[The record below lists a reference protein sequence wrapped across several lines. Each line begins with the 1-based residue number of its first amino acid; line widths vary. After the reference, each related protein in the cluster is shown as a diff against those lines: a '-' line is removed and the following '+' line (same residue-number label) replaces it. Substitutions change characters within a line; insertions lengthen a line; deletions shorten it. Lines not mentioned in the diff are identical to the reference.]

1 MKQVYMCMSTD
12 MIHSGH
18 IHIVSQAARLG
29 KLTVGVLTD
38 EAVATYKRYPMV
50 KFEERCEMVRNI
62 KGVAR
67 VVAQTT
73 LSYEENIRAL
83 RPDIVV
89 HGDNWKTGVQA
100 SVRAQV
106 LRLLAEYGGELVE
119 FPYSKQVEFLEAEA
133 HARRVLAMPE
143 YRRPRLKELLKIKK
157 PISILEAHNGL
168 TGLIVENTCAER
180 NGHIVQFDGIWISS
194 LCDSTAKGK
203 PDTELVDITSRV
215 NTIEQIMEV
224 TTKPIILDGDTGGL
238 LEHFPYQVRTLERL
252 GVSAV
257 IIEDKE
263 GFKQNS
269 LFGTEVQ
276 QTQTSIAD
284 FSKKIAAGK
293 VAQTTPDFMIFAR
306 IESLILEKGMEDAL
320 LRAAAYVQAGADGI
334 MIHSRQKSP
343 EEIFEFVTKFRKDFP
358 DTPLIVVPT
367 TFNEVTEE
375 EFGQHGVNIV
385 IYANHLIR
393 STFPAIQSTAL
404 SILKNGRCKEAD
416 EQCMPIKEILTLI
429 E

>member
-18 IHIVSQAARLG
+18 IRIISRAARLG
-29 KLTVGVLTD
+29 ELTVGVLTD
-38 EAVATYKRYPMV
+38 EEVAAYKRYPMV
-50 KFEERCEMVRNI
+50 KFAERCEMIRNI

-67 VVAQTT
+67 VVTQST
-73 LSYEENIRAL
+73 LSYEKNIREL

-106 LRLLAEYGGELVE
+106 IQLLTEYGGELIE
-119 FPYSKQVEFLEAEA
+119 FPYSRQAELLEIESK
-133 HARRVLAMPE
+133 ARRVLAMPE
-143 YRRPRLKELLKIKK
+143 YRRPRLKELLRIKN
-157 PISILEAHNGL
+157 PVVILEAHNGL
-168 TGLIVENTCAER
+168 TGLVVENTRTER
-180 NGHIVQFDGIWISS
+180 DGHIVQFDGMWISS

-203 PDTELVDITSRV
+203 PDIELVDITSRV

-263 GFKQNS
+263 GLKQNS

-276 QTQTSIAD
+276 QTQASIED

-293 VAQTTPDFMIFAR
+293 AAQMTPDFMIFAR

-334 MIHSRQKSP
+334 MIHSRKKSP
-343 EEIFEFVTKFRKDFP
+343 AEIFTFVAEFRKDFP
-358 DTPLIVVPT
+358 EIPLIVVPT
-367 TFNEVTEE
+367 TFNEVTEA
-375 EFGQHGVNIV
+375 EFGRHGVNIV

-393 STFPAIQSTAL
+393 STFPAIQSTAI

-416 EQCMPIKEILTLI
+416 EKCMPIQQILTLI
-429 E
+429 Q